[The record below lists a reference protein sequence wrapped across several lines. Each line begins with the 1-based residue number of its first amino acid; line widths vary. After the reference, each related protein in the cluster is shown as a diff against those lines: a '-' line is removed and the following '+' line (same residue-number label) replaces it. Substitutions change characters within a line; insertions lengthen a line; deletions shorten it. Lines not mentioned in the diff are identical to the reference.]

1 MCGNAIVEKFIR
13 NTKNTF
19 PDSKDGGTQCRP
31 ECVSW
36 GFDIDHVTYSDPV
49 FHNEDRLK
57 EKFQLSPNM
66 SIFSTELSL
75 ELRLG
80 SASF

>member
-13 NTKNTF
+13 NTKRQFHPSN
-19 PDSKDGGTQCRP
+19 DGSP
-31 ECVSW
+31 ECQPECQSW
-36 GFDIDHVTYSDPV
+36 GFDIDHVVYSDPV
-49 FHNEDRLK
+49 FHNEGRLR

-75 ELRLG
+75 ELRIG
-80 SASF
+80 VSIM